1 MKTLIVG
8 DNTDELAEWANKNYA
23 PISLLTIENLNFAIT
38 SELNFYTSLGDLRQD
53 VYLIEAL
60 ASAEKII
67 YHAPIE
73 WSDINMQEITEKV
86 FLYFSLQNKIK
97 IENFAIDFDHGNLLS
112 LNDIRQ
118 TIDPQFWIVGCS
130 LAHGFSLPDINLR
143 YGQVVA
149 DHYKKPVSF
158 LTQVTS
164 SFLWAA
170 DQILRSDIREDD
182 LVIWH
187 LPEIHRY
194 LTYRNKSPITLT
206 LASVARKSYLINLIT
221 NFTSKEVKLNSKH
234 DTHEGNMLDM
244 VNFLKSTDNKT
255 LKTLENNILDETRLL
270 EAVKSVYQVD
280 NFCRHVGAKL
290 LIISTIYSYQES
302 NPSSDFL
309 LKYLLNF
316 SNYYVLSEKVDV
328 CDDEFHPGPESQ
340 KIWVDE
346 IIKIIDDNSYLG

>member
-8 DNTDELAEWANKNYA
+8 DNTDELAEWANENYA
-23 PISLLTIENLNFAIT
+23 PISLLTIENLDFAIT

-53 VYLIEAL
+53 THLIKAL
-60 ASAEKII
+60 ESAEKII

-73 WSDINMQEITEKV
+73 WSDINMQESTEKV

-118 TIDPQFWIVGCS
+118 TDDPQFWIVGCS
-130 LAHGFSLPDINLR
+130 LAHGFSLPDMNKR

-164 SFLWAA
+164 SFSWAA
-170 DQILRSDIREDD
+170 DQILRSDIRKGD
-182 LVIWH
+182 LVIWQ

-194 LTYRNKSPITLT
+194 MIYRNKSPITLT
-206 LASVARKSYLINLIT
+206 LSSVTRKSYLINLIT
-221 NFTSKEVKLNSKH
+221 NFTSEEVKANSKH
-234 DTHEGNMLDM
+234 DTHEDNMSDM
-244 VNFLKSTDNKT
+244 LNFLKSANNKT

-290 LIISTIYSYQES
+290 LIISTIYLYQES
-302 NPSSDFL
+302 NSSTDFL

-340 KIWVDE
+340 KVWTNE
-346 IIKIIDDNSYLG
+346 LIKIIDDGLYLG